1 MRVAQVALDVP
12 VPTLFDYLIPA
23 GCEVEP
29 GRRVVVAFRGRPAVG
44 LVCGI
49 AAESDLSGERLR
61 SIERACDDE
70 PLVPADVLELV
81 RFCSD

>member
-44 LVCGI
+44 LV
-49 AAESDLSGERLR
+49 
-61 SIERACDDE
+61 
-70 PLVPADVLELV
+70 
-81 RFCSD
+81 